1 MLEDKLLLDMKPAP
15 PKEVGEA
22 KKVLSGGRLFRGR
35 CKWEESEYVFE
46 VATDRLPRRPNHLA
60 ILAALMAGA
69 RRWNSKNA
77 A

>member
-46 VATDRLPRRPNHLA
+46 VATEPPAKAAKSSGHLGRLDGGGEA
-60 ILAALMAGA
+60 MEQ
-69 RRWNSKNA
+69 
-77 A
+77 